1 MGEEAKQEEVKAE
14 AKPEEKK
21 EEPPQPPSPVILC
34 VDLHCVGCAKKI
46 EKSIMK
52 IRGVEGVVIDMAQN
66 QVTLKGVVDPQVVC
80 NTIMK
85 RTKRKVKVISPV
97 LPAVEGEAEAP
108 QVVSAKVSGST
119 TVELNVNM
127 HCDACAEQLKRKI
140 LKMRGVQTAV
150 TELSTGKVVVTGT
163 MDADKL
169 VDYVYRRTRKQARII
184 PQPEPEPAPEPEKK
198 EEKKEA
204 EKSAEEPNP
213 EEEKKQENGEQKS
226 EDKPEEKKVKEEGKK
241 ESEGEE
247 KGGGESKEEEAKKE
261 GGGGGGQ
268 EAMVD
273 QIIVDEEE
281 RMMYYY
287 QYQQPYVI
295 ERLPPPQLFSDENPN
310 ACCIS

>member
-1 MGEEAKQEEVKAE
+1 MGEEAKQGEVKAE

-21 EEPPQPPSPVILC
+21 EEPTQPPSPVILH

-66 QVTLKGVVDPQVVC
+66 QVTLKGIVDPQAVC

-85 RTKRKVKVISPV
+85 RTKRRVKVISPV
-97 LPAVEGEAEAP
+97 LPAAEGEAATS
-108 QVVSAKVSGST
+108 QVVSSQVSGST
-119 TVELNVNM
+119 TVELHVNM
-127 HCDACAEQLKRKI
+127 HCEACAEQLKRKI

-150 TELSTGKVVVTGT
+150 TELSTGKVLVTGT

-169 VDYVYRRTRKQARII
+169 VEYVYRRTRKQARIV
-184 PQPEPEPAPEPEKK
+184 PQPEPNPEPEKK
-198 EEKKEA
+198 EEKKEH
-204 EKSAEEPNP
+204 EKPPEEPKP
-213 EEEKKQENGEQKS
+213 EEKKEENGEQKS
-226 EDKPEEKKVKEEGKK
+226 EDKPEEKKEKEEESK
-241 ESEGEE
+241 ESKGED
-247 KGGGESKEEEAKKE
+247 KSGGESKEEEAKKE
-261 GGGGGGQ
+261 GGGEE
-268 EAMVD
+268 EAMVNY
-273 QIIVDEEE
+273 ITVDEEGMK

-287 QYQQPYVI
+287 QPLYVI